1 MVTVYDKIV
10 HKKLNGVDI
19 LNIGI
24 TGSIACG
31 KSTVSNY
38 LKSKGYIVI
47 DADRIGHEAL
57 DDDYVKEKLIV
68 AFGNEILE
76 DNKINRQKLGELVF
90 GNSSNLNVL
99 NSIIH
104 PEIRKKILEKIDKN
118 NDKELI
124 FIDVALLFEAKFD
137 DLVDK
142 IIVVYVD
149 ENTQLTRL
157 MKRNSISKKEALSR
171 IVSQMSP
178 TEKAK
183 LGDYTVN
190 NNLDVINTYEQVDKV
205 LSELKKGRCK

>member
-1 MVTVYDKIV
+1 MI
-10 HKKLNGVDI
+10 
-19 LNIGI
+19 IGI

-47 DADRIGHEAL
+47 DADKIGHEAL
-57 DDDYVKEKLIV
+57 EDDYVKEKLIL
-68 AFGNEILE
+68 AFGNKILE

-149 ENTQLTRL
+149 KNTQLTRL

-178 TEKAK
+178 IEKAK

>member
-1 MVTVYDKIV
+1 MI
-10 HKKLNGVDI
+10 
-19 LNIGI
+19 IGI

-31 KSTVSNY
+31 KSTISNY

-47 DADRIGHEAL
+47 DADKIGHEAL
-57 DDDYVKEKLIV
+57 DDDYVKEKLIL

-124 FIDVALLFEAKFD
+124 FIDVALLFEDKFD

-149 ENTQLTRL
+149 KNTQLTRL

-178 TEKAK
+178 IEKAK

>member
-1 MVTVYDKIV
+1 MI
-10 HKKLNGVDI
+10 
-19 LNIGI
+19 IGI

-47 DADRIGHEAL
+47 DADKIGHEAL
-57 DDDYVKEKLIV
+57 DDDYVKEKLV
-68 AFGNEILE
+68 LAFGNEILE
-76 DNKINRQKLGELVF
+76 DNKISRQKLGELVF
-90 GNSSNLNVL
+90 GNSGNLNVL

-149 ENTQLTRL
+149 KNTQLTRL

-178 TEKAK
+178 IEKAK

-205 LSELKKGRCK
+205 LSELKKGYCK

>member
-1 MVTVYDKIV
+1 MI
-10 HKKLNGVDI
+10 
-19 LNIGI
+19 IGI

-47 DADRIGHEAL
+47 DADKIGHEAL
-57 DDDYVKEKLIV
+57 DDDYVKEKLIL

-149 ENTQLTRL
+149 KNTQLTRL

-178 TEKAK
+178 IEKAK

>member
-1 MVTVYDKIV
+1 MI
-10 HKKLNGVDI
+10 
-19 LNIGI
+19 IGI

-57 DDDYVKEKLIV
+57 DDGYVKEKLIL

-149 ENTQLTRL
+149 KNTQLTRL

-178 TEKAK
+178 IEKAK

>member
-1 MVTVYDKIV
+1 MI
-10 HKKLNGVDI
+10 
-19 LNIGI
+19 IGI

-47 DADRIGHEAL
+47 DADKIGHEAL
-57 DDDYVKEKLIV
+57 DDDYVKEKLV
-68 AFGNEILE
+68 LAFGNEILD

-104 PEIRKKILEKIDKN
+104 PEIRKKILQKIDKN
-118 NDKELI
+118 NDKEFI

-149 ENTQLTRL
+149 KNTQLTRL
-157 MKRNSISKKEALSR
+157 MKRNSISEKEALSR

-178 TEKAK
+178 IEKAK

-205 LSELKKGRCK
+205 LSELKKGYCK

>member
-1 MVTVYDKIV
+1 MI
-10 HKKLNGVDI
+10 
-19 LNIGI
+19 IGI

-47 DADRIGHEAL
+47 DADKIGHEAL
-57 DDDYVKEKLIV
+57 EDDYVKEKLIL
-68 AFGNEILE
+68 AFGNKILE

-149 ENTQLTRL
+149 KNTQLTRL

-183 LGDYTVN
+183 LGDYMVN

>member
-1 MVTVYDKIV
+1 MI
-10 HKKLNGVDI
+10 
-19 LNIGI
+19 IGI

-47 DADRIGHEAL
+47 DADKIGHEAL
-57 DDDYVKEKLIV
+57 DDDYVKEKLIL

-149 ENTQLTRL
+149 KNTQLTRL
-157 MKRNSISKKEALSR
+157 IKRNSISKKEALSR

-178 TEKAK
+178 IEKAK

>member
-1 MVTVYDKIV
+1 MI
-10 HKKLNGVDI
+10 
-19 LNIGI
+19 IGI

-47 DADRIGHEAL
+47 DADKIGHEAL
-57 DDDYVKEKLIV
+57 DDDYVKEKLIL
-68 AFGNEILE
+68 AFGNKILE

-149 ENTQLTRL
+149 KNTQLTRL

-178 TEKAK
+178 IEKAK

>member
-1 MVTVYDKIV
+1 MI
-10 HKKLNGVDI
+10 
-19 LNIGI
+19 IGI

-31 KSTVSNY
+31 KSTVSGY
-38 LKSKGYIVI
+38 LKSKGYVVI
-47 DADRIGHEAL
+47 DADKIGHEAL
-57 DDDYVKEKLIV
+57 DSDYVKEKLILT
-68 AFGNEILE
+68 FGNDILE
-76 DNKINRQKLGELVF
+76 NNKINRRKLGELVF
-90 GNSSNLNVL
+90 GKSNNLNIL

-178 TEKAK
+178 IEKAK

>member
-1 MVTVYDKIV
+1 MI
-10 HKKLNGVDI
+10 
-19 LNIGI
+19 IGI

-47 DADRIGHEAL
+47 DADKIGHEAL
-57 DDDYVKEKLIV
+57 DDDYVKEKLIL

-90 GNSSNLNVL
+90 GSSSNLNVL
-99 NSIIH
+99 NSIVH

-118 NDKELI
+118 NDKEFI

-149 ENTQLTRL
+149 KNTQLTRL
-157 MKRNSISKKEALSR
+157 MKRNSISEKEALSR

-178 TEKAK
+178 IEKAK

-205 LSELKKGRCK
+205 LSELKKGYCK

>member
-1 MVTVYDKIV
+1 MI
-10 HKKLNGVDI
+10 
-19 LNIGI
+19 IGI

-47 DADRIGHEAL
+47 DADKIGHEAL
-57 DDDYVKEKLIV
+57 DDDYVKEKLIL
-68 AFGNEILE
+68 AFGNEILD

-104 PEIRKKILEKIDKN
+104 PEIRKKILQKIDKN

-149 ENTQLTRL
+149 KNTQLTRL

-178 TEKAK
+178 IEKAK

>member
-1 MVTVYDKIV
+1 M
-10 HKKLNGVDI
+10 
-19 LNIGI
+19 NIGI

-47 DADRIGHEAL
+47 DADKIGHEAL
-57 DDDYVKEKLIV
+57 DDDYVKEKLIL

-90 GNSSNLNVL
+90 GSSSNLNVL

-178 TEKAK
+178 IEKAK

>member
-1 MVTVYDKIV
+1 MI
-10 HKKLNGVDI
+10 
-19 LNIGI
+19 IGI

-47 DADRIGHEAL
+47 DADKIGHEAL
-57 DDDYVKEKLIV
+57 DDDYVKEKLV
-68 AFGNEILE
+68 LAFGNEILE
-76 DNKINRQKLGELVF
+76 DNKISRQKLGELVF
-90 GNSSNLNVL
+90 GNSSNLNAL

-118 NDKELI
+118 NDQEFI

-149 ENTQLTRL
+149 KNTQLTRL

-178 TEKAK
+178 IEKAK

-205 LSELKKGRCK
+205 LSELKKGYCK

>member
-1 MVTVYDKIV
+1 MI
-10 HKKLNGVDI
+10 
-19 LNIGI
+19 IGI

-31 KSTVSNY
+31 KSTISNY

-47 DADRIGHEAL
+47 DADKIGHEAL
-57 DDDYVKEKLIV
+57 DDDYVKEKLIL

-99 NSIIH
+99 NNIIH

-149 ENTQLTRL
+149 KNTQLTRL

-178 TEKAK
+178 IEKAK

-205 LSELKKGRCK
+205 LSELKKGCCK

>member
-1 MVTVYDKIV
+1 MI
-10 HKKLNGVDI
+10 
-19 LNIGI
+19 IGI

-47 DADRIGHEAL
+47 DADKIGHEAL
-57 DDDYVKEKLIV
+57 DDDYVKEKLIL

-149 ENTQLTRL
+149 KNTQLTRL

-178 TEKAK
+178 IEKAK

-190 NNLDVINTYEQVDKV
+190 NNLDVINTYKQVDKV
-205 LSELKKGRCK
+205 LSELKKGHCK

>member
-1 MVTVYDKIV
+1 MI
-10 HKKLNGVDI
+10 
-19 LNIGI
+19 IGI

-31 KSTVSNY
+31 KSTISNY

-47 DADRIGHEAL
+47 DADKIGHEAL
-57 DDDYVKEKLIV
+57 DDDYVKEKLIL

-104 PEIRKKILEKIDKN
+104 PEIRKKILQKIDKN
-118 NDKELI
+118 NDKEFI

-149 ENTQLTRL
+149 KNTQLTRL

-178 TEKAK
+178 IEKAK

-205 LSELKKGRCK
+205 LSELKKGYCK

>member
-1 MVTVYDKIV
+1 MI
-10 HKKLNGVDI
+10 
-19 LNIGI
+19 IGI

-76 DNKINRQKLGELVF
+76 DNKINRQKLGEFVF

-149 ENTQLTRL
+149 KNTQLTRL

-178 TEKAK
+178 IEKAK

>member
-1 MVTVYDKIV
+1 MI
-10 HKKLNGVDI
+10 
-19 LNIGI
+19 IGI

-47 DADRIGHEAL
+47 DADKIGHEAL
-57 DDDYVKEKLIV
+57 DDDYVKEKLIL

-104 PEIRKKILEKIDKN
+104 PEIRKKILQKIDKN

-149 ENTQLTRL
+149 KNTQLTRL

-178 TEKAK
+178 IEKAK

-205 LSELKKGRCK
+205 LSELKKGYCK

>member
-1 MVTVYDKIV
+1 MI
-10 HKKLNGVDI
+10 
-19 LNIGI
+19 IGI

-47 DADRIGHEAL
+47 DADKIGHEAL
-57 DDDYVKEKLIV
+57 DDDYIKEKLIL

-90 GNSSNLNVL
+90 GSSSNLNVL
-99 NSIIH
+99 NSIVH

-178 TEKAK
+178 IEKAK

>member
-1 MVTVYDKIV
+1 MI
-10 HKKLNGVDI
+10 
-19 LNIGI
+19 IGI

-57 DDDYVKEKLIV
+57 DDDYVKEKLIL

-118 NDKELI
+118 NDQEFI

-178 TEKAK
+178 IEKAK

>member
-1 MVTVYDKIV
+1 MI
-10 HKKLNGVDI
+10 
-19 LNIGI
+19 IGI

-31 KSTVSNY
+31 KSTISNY

-47 DADRIGHEAL
+47 DADKIGHEAL
-57 DDDYVKEKLIV
+57 DDDYVKEKLIL

-104 PEIRKKILEKIDKN
+104 PEIRKKILQKIDKN
-118 NDKELI
+118 NDKEFI

-149 ENTQLTRL
+149 KNTQLTRL
-157 MKRNSISKKEALSR
+157 MKRNSISEKEALSR

-178 TEKAK
+178 IEKAK

-205 LSELKKGRCK
+205 LSELKKGYCK

>member
-1 MVTVYDKIV
+1 MI
-10 HKKLNGVDI
+10 
-19 LNIGI
+19 IGI

-31 KSTVSNY
+31 KSTISNY

-47 DADRIGHEAL
+47 DADKIGHEAL
-57 DDDYVKEKLIV
+57 DDDYVKEKLIL

-76 DNKINRQKLGELVF
+76 NNKINRQKLGELVF

-149 ENTQLTRL
+149 KNTQLTRL

-178 TEKAK
+178 IEKAK

>member
-1 MVTVYDKIV
+1 MI
-10 HKKLNGVDI
+10 
-19 LNIGI
+19 IGI

-47 DADRIGHEAL
+47 DADKIGHEAL
-57 DDDYVKEKLIV
+57 DDDYVKEKLV
-68 AFGNEILE
+68 LAFGNEILE

-90 GNSSNLNVL
+90 GSSSNLNVL
-99 NSIIH
+99 NSIVH

-178 TEKAK
+178 IEKAK

>member
-1 MVTVYDKIV
+1 MI
-10 HKKLNGVDI
+10 
-19 LNIGI
+19 IGI

-47 DADRIGHEAL
+47 DADKIGHEAL
-57 DDDYVKEKLIV
+57 DDDYVKEKLIL

-149 ENTQLTRL
+149 KNTQLTRL

-178 TEKAK
+178 IEKAK

-205 LSELKKGRCK
+205 LSELKKGYCK

>member
-1 MVTVYDKIV
+1 MI
-10 HKKLNGVDI
+10 
-19 LNIGI
+19 IGI

-47 DADRIGHEAL
+47 DADKIGHEAL
-57 DDDYVKEKLIV
+57 DDDYVKEKLIL

-104 PEIRKKILEKIDKN
+104 PEIRKKILEKIDKI

-178 TEKAK
+178 IEKAK

>member
-1 MVTVYDKIV
+1 MI
-10 HKKLNGVDI
+10 
-19 LNIGI
+19 IGI

-57 DDDYVKEKLIV
+57 DDDYVKEKLIL
-68 AFGNEILE
+68 AFGNEILD

-104 PEIRKKILEKIDKN
+104 PEIRKKILQKIDKN
-118 NDKELI
+118 NDKEFI

-149 ENTQLTRL
+149 KNTQLTRL
-157 MKRNSISKKEALSR
+157 MKRNSISEKEALSR

-178 TEKAK
+178 IEKAK

-205 LSELKKGRCK
+205 LSELKKGYCK

>member
-1 MVTVYDKIV
+1 MI
-10 HKKLNGVDI
+10 
-19 LNIGI
+19 IGI

-47 DADRIGHEAL
+47 DADKIGHEAL
-57 DDDYVKEKLIV
+57 DDDYVKEKLIL

-90 GNSSNLNVL
+90 GSSSNLNVL
-99 NSIIH
+99 NSIVH

-118 NDKELI
+118 NDQEFI

-149 ENTQLTRL
+149 KNTQLTRL

-178 TEKAK
+178 IEKAK

>member
-1 MVTVYDKIV
+1 MI
-10 HKKLNGVDI
+10 
-19 LNIGI
+19 IGI

-47 DADRIGHEAL
+47 DADKIGHEAL
-57 DDDYVKEKLIV
+57 DDDYVKEKLV
-68 AFGNEILE
+68 LAFGNEILE
-76 DNKINRQKLGELVF
+76 DNKISRQKLGELVF

-149 ENTQLTRL
+149 KNTQLTRL

-178 TEKAK
+178 IEKAK

-205 LSELKKGRCK
+205 LSELKKGNCK

>member
-1 MVTVYDKIV
+1 MI
-10 HKKLNGVDI
+10 
-19 LNIGI
+19 IGI

-38 LKSKGYIVI
+38 IKSKGYVVI
-47 DADRIGHEAL
+47 DADKIGHEAL
-57 DDDYVKEKLIV
+57 EDNYVKEKLIL

-149 ENTQLTRL
+149 KNTQLTRL

-178 TEKAK
+178 IEKAK
-183 LGDYTVN
+183 LGDYTIN
-190 NNLDVINTYEQVDKV
+190 NNLDVINTYKQIDKI
-205 LSELKKGRCK
+205 LSELKRGCCK

>member
-1 MVTVYDKIV
+1 MI
-10 HKKLNGVDI
+10 
-19 LNIGI
+19 IGI

-31 KSTVSNY
+31 KSTISNY

-47 DADRIGHEAL
+47 DADKIGHEAL
-57 DDDYVKEKLIV
+57 DDDYVKEKLIL
-68 AFGNEILE
+68 AFGNEILD

-104 PEIRKKILEKIDKN
+104 PEIRKKILQKIDKN

-149 ENTQLTRL
+149 KNTQLTRL
-157 MKRNSISKKEALSR
+157 MKRNSISEKEALSR

-178 TEKAK
+178 IEKAK

-205 LSELKKGRCK
+205 LSELKKGNCK

>member
-1 MVTVYDKIV
+1 MI
-10 HKKLNGVDI
+10 
-19 LNIGI
+19 IGI

-31 KSTVSNY
+31 KSTISNY

-57 DDDYVKEKLIV
+57 DDDYVKEKLILT
-68 AFGNEILE
+68 FGNEILE

-149 ENTQLTRL
+149 KNTQLTRL

-178 TEKAK
+178 IEKAK

>member
-1 MVTVYDKIV
+1 MI
-10 HKKLNGVDI
+10 
-19 LNIGI
+19 IGI

-47 DADRIGHEAL
+47 DADKIGHEAL
-57 DDDYVKEKLIV
+57 DDDYVKEKLIL

-149 ENTQLTRL
+149 KNIQLTRL
-157 MKRNSISKKEALSR
+157 MKRNSISKKEALRR

-178 TEKAK
+178 IEKAK

>member
-1 MVTVYDKIV
+1 MI
-10 HKKLNGVDI
+10 
-19 LNIGI
+19 IGI

-142 IIVVYVD
+142 VIVVYVD

-178 TEKAK
+178 IEKAK

-205 LSELKKGRCK
+205 LSELKKGYCK

>member
-1 MVTVYDKIV
+1 MI
-10 HKKLNGVDI
+10 
-19 LNIGI
+19 IGI

-47 DADRIGHEAL
+47 DADKIGHEAL
-57 DDDYVKEKLIV
+57 DDDYVKEKLV
-68 AFGNEILE
+68 LAFGNEILE

-149 ENTQLTRL
+149 KNTQLTRL
-157 MKRNSISKKEALSR
+157 MKRNSISEKEALSR

-178 TEKAK
+178 LEKAK
-183 LGDYTVN
+183 LGDYTIN